1 MESLMKI
8 PPLRWFW
15 LILFSTLAVVGLE
28 SLNLPAALLLGP
40 MAMAIVF
47 AARDKPLIIHRNL
60 FYLAQG
66 VVGSMIARAIPAS
79 IFVEI
84 AKNWPLFIASIF
96 SVIIASSLLGWLLTR
111 FQVLPGS
118 TAIWGS
124 SPGAATAMTLMAES
138 YGADVRLVAFMQYLR
153 VVIVAVAATIVA
165 RIWAPE
171 VPAGAAPSSF
181 DIIQPVA
188 WGHFA
193 ITVLVILGG
202 VLAGKVFRIPAGPL
216 LMTLAGGVILQD
228 FNLLTIELPPALLM
242 VAYAIIGWS
251 IGLRFNRAILL
262 YAAKALPRL
271 LLSILS
277 LVAICGLFAFCL
289 VHFAGIEPLTA
300 YLATSP
306 GGADS
311 VAIIASSSHV
321 DMPFVMSMQTG
332 RFIVVL
338 LTGPA
343 LARWV
348 ANSMASRQR
357 KQDRH
362 L

>member
-1 MESLMKI
+1 
-8 PPLRWFW
+8 
-15 LILFSTLAVVGLE
+15 
-28 SLNLPAALLLGP
+28 
-40 MAMAIVF
+40 
-47 AARDKPLIIHRNL
+47 
-60 FYLAQG
+60 
-66 VVGSMIARAIPAS
+66 
-79 IFVEI
+79 
-84 AKNWPLFIASIF
+84 
-96 SVIIASSLLGWLLTR
+96 
-111 FQVLPGS
+111 
-118 TAIWGS
+118 
-124 SPGAATAMTLMAES
+124 
-138 YGADVRLVAFMQYLR
+138 MQYLR

-289 VHFAGIEPLTA
+289 VHFAGIDPLTA

>member
-1 MESLMKI
+1 MKT
-8 PPLRWFW
+8 PRMRWFW
-15 LILFSTLAVVGLE
+15 LILFSALTVVGLE

-47 AARDKPLIIHRNL
+47 AARDKPLVIHRQL
-60 FYLAQG
+60 FSLAQG
-66 VVGSMIARAIPAS
+66 VVGVMIARAMPAS
-79 IFVEI
+79 LFVEI
-84 AKNWPLFIASIF
+84 AKNWPLFVASIC
-96 SVIIASSLLGWLLTR
+96 SVIIASTFLGWLLAR
-111 FQVLPGS
+111 WQVLPGS

-153 VVIVAVAATIVA
+153 VVIVAVTATLVA
-165 RIWAPE
+165 RIWAPAA
-171 VPAGAAPSSF
+171 PAGSMTSSF

-188 WGHFA
+188 WGHFGY
-193 ITVLVILGG
+193 TLLVIVGG
-202 VLAGKVFRIPAGPL
+202 VLISRLWRIPAGPL
-216 LMTLAGGVILQD
+216 LITLAGGALLQD
-228 FNLLTIELPPALLM
+228 FNVIAIELPPALLM

-251 IGLRFNRAILL
+251 IGLRFNRAILM
-262 YAAKALPRL
+262 YVAKALPRL
-271 LLSILS
+271 LLSIFS

-332 RFIVVL
+332 RFIIVL

-348 ANSMASRQR
+348 ANSMAA
-357 KQDRH
+357 KQPKQQTPP
-362 L
+362 

>member
-1 MESLMKI
+1 MKI
-8 PPLRWFW
+8 PPMRWFW
-15 LILFSTLAVVGLE
+15 LILFSAAAVLGLE
-28 SLNLPAALLLGP
+28 SLHLPAALLLGP
-40 MAMAIVF
+40 MAMAIIF
-47 AARDKPLIIHRNL
+47 AARNKPLVIHRYL

-79 IFVEI
+79 LFVEI
-84 AKNWPLFIASIF
+84 AKNWPLFLASIF

-111 FQVLPGS
+111 WQVLPGS

-153 VVIVAVAATIVA
+153 VVIVAVAATLVA
-165 RIWAPE
+165 RIWAPD
-171 VPAGAAPSSF
+171 VPAGSAPSGF

-188 WGHFA
+188 WGHFG
-193 ITVLVILGG
+193 ITLLLIVGG
-202 VLAGKVFRIPAGPL
+202 VLVSRLFKIPAGPL
-216 LMTLAGGVILQD
+216 LLTLAGGAILQD
-228 FNLLTIELPPALLM
+228 FNVITIELPPALLM

-251 IGLRFNRAILL
+251 IGLRFNRAILTH
-262 YAAKALPRL
+262 AAKALPRL
-271 LLSILS
+271 LLSIFS
-277 LVAICGLFAFCL
+277 LVAMCGLFAWSL
-289 VHFAGIEPLTA
+289 VHFAGIDPLTA

-311 VAIIASSSHV
+311 VAIIAASSNV

-343 LARWV
+343 LAKWV
-348 ANSMASRQR
+348 ANSMTTR
-357 KQDRH
+357 
-362 L
+362 